1 MQAWI
6 VGLVVVLAAAYAIW
20 YWLPASLRS
29 RLGRLHESL
38 GRAPGCNACQS
49 ACAGCDCAVSAPM
62 PTSAPGAQRI
72 VPIHPVPPSDD

>member
-20 YWLPASLRS
+20 YWLPAGLRS

-49 ACAGCDCAVSAPM
+49 TCAGCDRAAAAAAP
-62 PTSAPGAQRI
+62 PPGAKRI
-72 VPIHPVPPSDD
+72 VPIHSAPPSDD